1 MVSLSGGGA
10 QAIKE
15 IQPGTLTAPHAY
27 HLRLRRDPIILASP
41 FLAQGTMLF
50 SSLPASLSP

>member
-15 IQPGTLTAPHAY
+15 IQPGTLVPPHM
-27 HLRLRRDPIILASP
+27 LIICVCVATQS
-41 FLAQGTMLF
+41 F
-50 SSLPASLSP
+50 